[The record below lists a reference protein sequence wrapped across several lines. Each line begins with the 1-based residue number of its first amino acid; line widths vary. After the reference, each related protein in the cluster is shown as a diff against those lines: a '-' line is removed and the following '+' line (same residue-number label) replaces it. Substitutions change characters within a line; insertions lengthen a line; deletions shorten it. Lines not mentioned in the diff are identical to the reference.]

1 MAATEDGGHKTE
13 DVHPFTIHYSLF
25 TSFAVPALLFVIFGI
40 WASKAAAPQFPQGL
54 QAFLNGQTA
63 SYIAEVSAPPEYY
76 PDKIRTPLRLLRAI
90 TGDRQTP
97 LDGGALLSFPRKNPT
112 NPGAF
117 FLPPPQA
124 AANLAGG
131 PTAFFL
137 PGDHVLFRTA
147 LKRFRSFGNPGG
159 FDYVHYEAG
168 KGLYAQCFLKDERLL
183 MKIAPAS
190 GTRHS
195 GSAFEPESR
204 ILNAIRGRIE
214 LFRQKTLLRAQ
225 RSMDPALAAFYAAM
239 ILGYKLLLDRNWQ
252 DHIHQTG
259 LNHLLSVSG
268 LHIGIVAM
276 FVFWLVRLAVRF
288 LVPSILNRVSDKHI
302 ALWPALAT
310 AVFYAF
316 LAGFG
321 APTIWR
327 SILTLAVFF
336 GAGFWYRK
344 ADSLTLLAFAALFIL
359 VLDPK
364 NLWQIPFQLTF
375 ACVFAIIVIYP
386 RFSGIRLCRIFPALK
401 PYSVPG
407 RIISQFEDAF
417 RVSIAI
423 NILLIPL
430 DRTGR
435 CARNSRGIPGPSS
448 SGRCINIES
457 YSF

>member
-1 MAATEDGGHKTE
+1 M
-13 DVHPFTIHYSLF
+13 
-25 TSFAVPALLFVIFGI
+25 
-40 WASKAAAPQFPQGL
+40 
-54 QAFLNGQTA
+54 
-63 SYIAEVSAPPEYY
+63 
-76 PDKIRTPLRLLRAI
+76 
-90 TGDRQTP
+90 
-97 LDGGALLSFPRKNPT
+97 
-112 NPGAF
+112 
-117 FLPPPQA
+117 PPPQA

-137 PGDHVLFRTA
+137 PGDRVLFRTA
-147 LKRFRSFGNPGG
+147 LKRFRSFRNPGG

-183 MKIAPAS
+183 IKIAPAS
-190 GTRHS
+190 GISPGDPKDVGWISVFRDPS
-195 GSAFEPESR
+195 SVLRF
-204 ILNAIRGRIE
+204 IRGRID
-214 LFRQKTLLRAQ
+214 LFRQKTLLWAQ
-225 RSMDPALAAFYAAM
+225 RSMDPEPAAFYAAM

-268 LHIGIVAM
+268 LHIGMVAM

-288 LVPSILNRVSDKHI
+288 FFPSILNRISDKHI

-386 RFSGIRLCRIFPALK
+386 RFSGIRLCRIFPALE
-401 PYSVPG
+401 PYTIPG
-407 RIISQFEDAF
+407 RIVSQFEDAF
-417 RVSIAI
+417 WVSIAI

-430 DRTGR
+430 IIFYFDGFALAGFFANVLLIPYMGFVVLPLGLLSVLLFAFSQTLAYPVIYIENYLLWGCLRLIEWFAGFSWSYFWTGSISPVWLFVVYASIGLLLCPFSPKTQDCR
-435 CARNSRGIPGPSS
+435 S
-448 SGRCINIES
+448 
-457 YSF
+457 